1 MSSEVSWDVCETLP
15 WKMHI
20 TLLKI
25 IIVYYIALFS
35 QTLIHQTFLEIL
47 WVLLEKEKRKSVSFV
62 QKLKGKC

>member
-35 QTLIHQTFLEIL
+35 QTFNSSNFFLEIL
-47 WVLLEKEKRKSVSFV
+47 WVLLEK
-62 QKLKGKC
+62 